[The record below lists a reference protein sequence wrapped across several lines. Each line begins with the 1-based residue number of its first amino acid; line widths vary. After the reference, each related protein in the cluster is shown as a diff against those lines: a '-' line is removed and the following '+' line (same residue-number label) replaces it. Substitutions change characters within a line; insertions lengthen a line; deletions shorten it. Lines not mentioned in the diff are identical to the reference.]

1 MVWVHVFWLG
11 WCWCAAWVRL
21 SDVVCFSCVW
31 GSGVVFDL
39 GDVRC
44 ERSTEWGAVNVA
56 VCWDVSWV
64 FVTGNA

>member
-1 MVWVHVFWLG
+1 MRCGVFL
-11 WCWCAAWVRL
+11 V
-21 SDVVCFSCVW
+21 VW

-44 ERSTEWGAVNVA
+44 ERSTEWVAVNVA
-56 VCWDVSWV
+56 MCRDVSSV

>member
-1 MVWVHVFWLG
+1 MRCGVFL
-11 WCWCAAWVRL
+11 V
-21 SDVVCFSCVW
+21 VW

-56 VCWDVSWV
+56 MCRDVSWV